1 MAVDFGR
8 YQSPGVYSESI
19 PGPLLSVQSAT
30 PMAVGIFGQAVGFR
44 TDSEAVRIPVDHVP
58 EEGGDPEPTSTV
70 PLRQPGVKKDTV
82 RVNHPTSGREYIE
95 GTDYTVESVGG
106 EEGGRASRYSLK
118 RLPEGHLLEGD
129 DVQVSYS
136 YTDDSYFE
144 PRQFFDYSD
153 IQDVYG
159 RPFDPNGNI
168 QSELSLAARLA
179 FQNGAQRVVGVAIDP
194 EDPSTPALSDYE
206 DALQKL
212 EGHLDV
218 SIIVP
223 ATGTR
228 QIQDTVTAHVR
239 TQSNGGYERRAIV
252 GRDGSQTPVPPQ
264 QLIIDAETIRERRVM
279 LVGPASLQFFASE
292 LNQEVALG
300 GQFLAAAVAGRAAAL
315 IPADPLT
322 RKPISGFQGATKEES
337 DGQKNLMAQSG
348 VAIVEKARNSAFRV
362 RHGVTTDPST
372 VLTREWSIIG
382 QQDRMIQQMKAY
394 LDADGLVGTM
404 INDLTLVNIK
414 ASADAALQSLTRD
427 MTIRDY
433 RDLRVRQLEANPD
446 VVEVVFEWR
455 ASLPLNYIVVRFAL
469 NTSTGSV
476 AGGDA
481 AEQATL

>member
-8 YQSPGVYSESI
+8 YQSPGVYTESV

-30 PMAVGIFGQAVGFR
+30 PLAVGIFGQTVGFR
-44 TDSEAVRIPVDHVP
+44 TDSEAVRIPVDLLP
-58 EEGGDPEPTSTV
+58 EGEEETV
-70 PLRQPGVKKDTV
+70 AVNSAPLRQPGVKRETI
-82 RVNHPTSGREYIE
+82 RVNNPMSGREYIE
-95 GTDYTVESVGG
+95 GTDYSVEVVDGA
-106 EEGGRASRYSLK
+106 EGTRRSRYAIK
-118 RLPEGHLLEGD
+118 RLQDGFLLEGD

-136 YTDDSYFE
+136 YTNDEYFE
-144 PRQFFDYSD
+144 PYTFFDYT
-153 IQDVYG
+153 DVQEFYG
-159 RPFDPNGNI
+159 RPFDQSGNI
-168 QSELSLAARLA
+168 QSELSLATRLA
-179 FQNGAQRVVGVAIDP
+179 FMNGAQRVVCVAIDP
-194 EDPSTPALSDYE
+194 DDPATPALSDYE
-206 DALQKL
+206 DALTKL

-223 ATGTR
+223 ATGMK
-228 QIQDTVTAHVR
+228 QIQDSVTSHIR
-239 TQSNGGYERRAIV
+239 TQSNNNYERRAVV
-252 GRDGSQTPVPPQ
+252 GRDGSETPVPPQ

-279 LVGPASLQFFASE
+279 LVGPASLRFFASE
-292 LNQEVALG
+292 LNKEINVG
-300 GQFLAAAVAGRAAAL
+300 GQFLAAAVAGAASAL
-315 IPADPLT
+315 IPAEPLT
-322 RKPISGFQGATKEES
+322 RKPIVGFSGATREES

-348 VAIVEKARNSAFRV
+348 VAVVEKARNSAFRM

-427 MTIRDY
+427 NTIRDY
-433 RDLRVRQLEANPD
+433 RDLKVRQLEASPD

-469 NTSTGSV
+469 NTTSGDV
-476 AGGDA
+476 FGGD
-481 AEQATL
+481 TTTTTF